1 MKVSEYNAIN
11 EVELYFNMKHK
22 KQWTHKEK
30 FVIALAAVR
39 NETTIQELCAQHH
52 VAPSQV
58 YAWKKE
64 LLEHGADI
72 FDKPGK
78 ASIRSDESKR
88 IERLYAKIGQLT
100 VEKDFLAR
108 ALGKSQ
114 ESDDLL

>member
-1 MKVSEYNAIN
+1 MKQ
-11 EVELYFNMKHK
+11 K
-22 KQWTHKEK
+22 KQWTNKEK

-39 NETTIQELCAQHH
+39 NEMTIQELCAQHH

-64 LLEHGADI
+64 LLEHGSEI

-78 ASIRSDESKR
+78 ANVKSDDSKR
-88 IERLYAKIGQLT
+88 IERLYVKIGQLT
-100 VEKDFLAR
+100 VEKDFLQR

>member
-1 MKVSEYNAIN
+1 MKQ
-11 EVELYFNMKHK
+11 K
-22 KQWTHKEK
+22 KLWTNREK

-39 NETTIQELCAQHH
+39 NETTIQDLCTKHN

-64 LLEHGADI
+64 LIEKGAEI

-78 ASIRSDESKR
+78 ANVRTDESKR
-88 IERLYAKIGQLT
+88 IERLYVKIGQLT
-100 VEKDFLAR
+100 VEKDFLQR

-114 ESDDLL
+114 ESDDLP

>member
-1 MKVSEYNAIN
+1 
-11 EVELYFNMKHK
+11 MKHK

-39 NETTIQELCAQHH
+39 NETTIQDICDRYQ

-64 LLEHGADI
+64 LLERGAEV

-78 ASIRSDESKR
+78 PDKVTQDSKR
-88 IERLYAKIGQLT
+88 MERLYVKLGQLT
-100 VEKDFLAR
+100 VEKEFLQR
-108 ALGKSQ
+108 ALGKCQ
-114 ESDDLL
+114 ESDDMI